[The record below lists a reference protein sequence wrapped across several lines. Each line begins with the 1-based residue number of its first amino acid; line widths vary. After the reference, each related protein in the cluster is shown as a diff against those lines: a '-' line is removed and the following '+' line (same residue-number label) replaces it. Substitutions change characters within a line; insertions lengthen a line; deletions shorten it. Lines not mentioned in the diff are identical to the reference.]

1 MQIPDTP
8 VSLADLSA
16 AGVRLRADEAATLVR
31 ELALQVERGDV
42 AGVPSAHVIR
52 LSSSGVISV
61 EGPVAAGGRSVERAA
76 QLLDALLAQAAGDGQ
91 GRVPGGLKLV
101 LARGLGTLDLPPF
114 ASLGQFAAAVTRFG
128 VSDPAAMVTRLVVC
142 WAEAVASRPEANG
155 TRDAVAHH
163 AHGAQIERFTPPDAS
178 TRAASAPVALTISD
192 IRRARRATGFTLAQ
206 VSERSGIPIGL
217 LRQLEWGYLVNWP
230 TGPQSR
236 MHLVRYARAAGLDD
250 QLVVATVTPLLEQA
264 GSLRPLLAT
273 RAAPVEVRQPELLL
287 RSSRVVIAAAPVA
300 PRAAGTRR
308 SRALAMLAIP
318 ALLALALIPAWWS
331 INTERLAPAVL
342 STSADLVTDDVERA
356 PRGTAPR
363 GSHALEAPAAAE
375 RAPAALAKPSGRS
388 AEPPP
393 SGWTPPDDF
402 EPAAVDTSTVPAA
415 TTAAALGDPFP
426 AAADGGAPSPL
437 PASVGTAMF
446 YEPGD
451 DPAVPEASLGIRGA
465 AHLKVTKIVDDAANN
480 FHVRPSPDGRRIAF
494 DSDRDGERGVYVSDA
509 RGENL
514 RRVSPPGFAAMPSWA
529 PDGRTLAFARADW
542 DRQDVWSLWTLDLDS
557 GSLRQVTNHE
567 QGFPWGVSWFPDGD
581 RLAYTVDE
589 RLVIRDLRGGT
600 DQVFRSPRRGRLL
613 RTPVV
618 SPDGRLVVFRVARN
632 GAWLLDLADGSMRR
646 VLEDPSADEYVWSPD
661 GRQIAY
667 YSARVGGWSVWKMA
681 PR

>member
-1 MQIPDTP
+1 
-8 VSLADLSA
+8 
-16 AGVRLRADEAATLVR
+16 
-31 ELALQVERGDV
+31 
-42 AGVPSAHVIR
+42 
-52 LSSSGVISV
+52 
-61 EGPVAAGGRSVERAA
+61 
-76 QLLDALLAQAAGDGQ
+76 
-91 GRVPGGLKLV
+91 
-101 LARGLGTLDLPPF
+101 
-114 ASLGQFAAAVTRFG
+114 
-128 VSDPAAMVTRLVVC
+128 
-142 WAEAVASRPEANG
+142 
-155 TRDAVAHH
+155 
-163 AHGAQIERFTPPDAS
+163 
-178 TRAASAPVALTISD
+178 
-192 IRRARRATGFTLAQ
+192 
-206 VSERSGIPIGL
+206 
-217 LRQLEWGYLVNWP
+217 
-230 TGPQSR
+230 
-236 MHLVRYARAAGLDD
+236 
-250 QLVVATVTPLLEQA
+250 
-264 GSLRPLLAT
+264 
-273 RAAPVEVRQPELLL
+273 
-287 RSSRVVIAAAPVA
+287 
-300 PRAAGTRR
+300 
-308 SRALAMLAIP
+308 
-318 ALLALALIPAWWS
+318 
-331 INTERLAPAVL
+331 
-342 STSADLVTDDVERA
+342 
-356 PRGTAPR
+356 
-363 GSHALEAPAAAE
+363 
-375 RAPAALAKPSGRS
+375 
-388 AEPPP
+388 
-393 SGWTPPDDF
+393 
-402 EPAAVDTSTVPAA
+402 
-415 TTAAALGDPFP
+415 
-426 AAADGGAPSPL
+426 
-437 PASVGTAMF
+437 MF

-667 YSARVGGWSVWKMA
+667 YSAHIGGWSVWKMA